1 MKNVI
6 SIKGARENNL
16 KNISIDIPKNKL
28 VIITGLSGS
37 GKSSL
42 AFDTIYAEGRRRYL
56 ESLSSYARQFLGNN
70 DKPDVDSIEG
80 LSPTIAIDQKTINH
94 NPRSTVGT
102 VTEIYDYFR
111 VLFARIGV
119 PYCPKGHGIIKT
131 QTIKQIVSAIMSN
144 NEKSRL
150 IIMAPIANEKKGS
163 FVKEID
169 DIRKKGFLRIRLDGN
184 IIDIDEEFS
193 INKNEKH
200 NLDLVVDRIILNKD
214 NETKQKITS
223 SIELALKESNGSII
237 VNINDMDH
245 HFNINYACD
254 KCGFSLPELEPRLF
268 SFNSPIGA
276 CDYCKGLGFTYEPS
290 AQKII
295 PNVKL
300 SIFDGGID
308 YFKNTVNTE
317 NLEWQKFKI
326 MLDFYKIDIK
336 KPIENLSKEELDIIL
351 HGSHEPIEIN
361 LTSTAG
367 NTFHKIDYIEG
378 IADSIKRKH
387 HETSSELA
395 REFYNK
401 YMMETKCKKCLG
413 KKLNEDALS
422 VLINNKNIIEITD
435 LSIKDIIDFI
445 LNLKLNNEQRT
456 ISDLLLKEIVNRLG
470 FLQNVGLDYLTL
482 SRLAS
487 TLSGGELQRTRLAT
501 QIGSHLTGV
510 LYVLDEPSIGL
521 HQKDNDMLLDT
532 LKSIRD
538 LGNTLIVV
546 EHDEDTMMKSD
557 YLIDIGPGA
566 GSFGG
571 NVVAAGSVNDVM
583 NNEESITGQYLSKK
597 KMIEIPKT
605 RRGGNGYKLVLK
617 GAKGNNL
624 KNVNVTIPL
633 NKLVVVTGVSGSG
646 KSTLIMQTLVKAI
659 EKNISNPFAI
669 PLPYTDLI
677 GCHHLDKIIVITQ
690 DPIGRTPRS
699 NPATYVGLFN
709 DIRDLFSMLP
719 EAKARGYLKGR
730 FSFNVKGGRCE
741 HCQGDGVIKI
751 EMHFLPD
758 VYVKC
763 SECNGQKYNDETL
776 QIRYKGKN
784 IYDILE
790 MPIMEA
796 LEFFK
801 TIPNIYIKIKALND
815 VGLGYLKLGASSTT
829 LSGGE
834 AQRIKL
840 AKYLQKKPTGKSIY
854 VLDEPTTG
862 LHFNDVNN
870 LIKILNRIVDN
881 GDTVLVVEHN
891 LDLIKVADHII
902 DIGPDGGD
910 KGGAIIATGTPEQVC
925 RKDDVSYTAKYL
937 KQILK
942 L

>member
-16 KNISIDIPKNKL
+16 KNISINIPKNKL

-42 AFDTIYAEGRRRYL
+42 AFDTIYAEGKRRYL

-102 VTEIYDYFR
+102 ITEIYDYFR
-111 VLFARIGV
+111 VLFARIGT
-119 PYCPKGHGIIKT
+119 PHCPRGHGIIKT
-131 QTIKQIVSAIMSN
+131 QTIKQIVSTIMGN

-163 FVKEID
+163 FAKEID
-169 DIRKKGFLRIRLDGN
+169 DIRKKGFLRIRLDGT
-184 IIDIDEEFS
+184 IIDLDEEFS

-200 NLDLVVDRIILNKD
+200 NIELVVDRIILNHD
-214 NETKQKITS
+214 NETRQKITS
-223 SIELALKESNGSII
+223 SIELALRESSGSII
-237 VNINDMDH
+237 VNINDNDYC
-245 HFNINYACD
+245 FNINYACD

-268 SFNSPIGA
+268 SFNSPLGA

-295 PNVKL
+295 PNPKL
-300 SIFDGGID
+300 SIFEGGID

-336 KPIENLSKEELDIIL
+336 KPIEKLTEEELNIIL
-351 HGSHEPIEIN
+351 HGSHEPIEIR
-361 LTSTAG
+361 LTSTSG

-413 KKLNEDALS
+413 KKLNENALC
-422 VLINNKNIIEITD
+422 VLINDKNIIDITD
-435 LSIKDIIDFI
+435 LCINDVIDFL
-445 LNLKLNNEQRT
+445 LNLKLTNEQKI
-456 ISDLLLKEIVNRLG
+456 ISDLLLKEISNRLG
-470 FLQNVGLDYLTL
+470 FLQNVGLDYLNL

-487 TLSGGELQRTRLAT
+487 TLSGGESQRTRLAT

-521 HQKDNDMLLDT
+521 HQKDNDMLLET

-546 EHDEDTMMKSD
+546 EHDEDTMRKSD

-571 NVVAAGSVNDVM
+571 NIVAAGSVEDVM
-583 NNEESITGQYLSKK
+583 KNEESITGQYLSGKK
-597 KMIEIPKT
+597 VIDVPKK

-624 KNVNVTIPL
+624 KNINVTIPL

-646 KSTLIMQTLVKAI
+646 KSSLIMQTLVKAI
-659 EKNISNPFAI
+659 EKNISNPFVV

-677 GCHHLDKIIVITQ
+677 GCHHLDKIIVVTQ
-690 DPIGRTPRS
+690 EPIGRTPRS
-699 NPATYVGLFN
+699 NPATYIGLFN
-709 DIRDLFSMLP
+709 DIRDLFAMLP

-790 MPIMEA
+790 LSVVDA

-801 TIPNIYIKIKALND
+801 DIPNIYIKIKALND
-815 VGLGYLKLGASSTT
+815 VGLSYLKLGASSTT

-862 LHFNDVNN
+862 LHFDDVNR

-902 DIGPDGGD
+902 DIGPDGGNH
-910 KGGAIIATGTPEQVC
+910 GGEIIATGTPEQIC
-925 RKDDVSYTAKYL
+925 DKDDISYTAKYL
-937 KQILK
+937 KK
-942 L
+942 LL